1 MTDSQPVPLAQPS
14 RLHLDWVMG
23 VLFRPRKTFTQVAA
37 QTRPVWLIP
46 MLLLTLTALIFI
58 FITGPIKKN
67 AAMMTG
73 PTLPPSYQYMT
84 PEQQAQF
91 MKSYEA
97 TQGPIFLYVFPA
109 LIALGKVWLG
119 WLIVGGMLHLILT
132 LLGGRGST
140 GVAMNLVAWAAIPL
154 AVRDGV
160 RIVAMLSA
168 HKLIANPGLAGF
180 APLATAGFGLYLAKI
195 MALIDLYVIWHILLM
210 VVGVRRA
217 NGLALGKAWIS
228 VLVTVFLALNL
239 QALAAFLTALL
250 GSLNASRPFFFF

>member
-1 MTDSQPVPLAQPS
+1 MTDSQLIPLNHTP
-14 RLHLDWVMG
+14 RIRLDWVMG
-23 VLFRPRKTFTQVAA
+23 VLFTPRKTFAQVAA
-37 QTRPVWLIP
+37 QTRPIWITP
-46 MLLLTLTALIFI
+46 MLLLTLTALIVI

-67 AAMMTG
+67 EAMMTG

-91 MKSYEA
+91 MKAYEA
-97 TQGPIFLYVFPA
+97 TQGPIFLYGFPA

-119 WLIVGGMLHLILT
+119 WLIVGGMLHLVLT
-132 LLGGRGST
+132 LLGGRGNT

-168 HKLIANPGLAGF
+168 HQLISNPGLAGF

-195 MALIDLYVIWHILLM
+195 LALIDLYVIWHILLM
-210 VVGVRRA
+210 VVGVRLA

-239 QALAAFLTALL
+239 QALAAFVTTLL
-250 GSLNASRPFFFF
+250 GSLNATRPFFFF